1 MNKTKHIL
9 HDRYQLQEKI
19 SERPSRQTWLA
30 LDLASESKQQL
41 VIVKLLPFSPQM
53 QWDHLKLFEREAQVL
68 KNINHPRIPRYL
80 DYFSVDDQDGT
91 GLRWFALVQDYIPGQ
106 SLQQLLDQ
114 GKRFPEYKVHRFA
127 QEILTILT
135 DLHELSPPIIHRDIK
150 PSNLILGKNNQI
162 YLVDFG
168 AVQDKAKAEGVTF
181 TVVGTSG
188 YTPPEQ
194 LWGRAVPASDLYALG
209 ATLIH
214 LLTGIAPANLPQ
226 SDMRLDFQTNIQV
239 NLSNVFAGW
248 LERMTEPALEKRFSQ
263 ARQAKSALLELNAI
277 HQEMIAQSPQ
287 SRSQSTRQNSRF
299 LRLGRLITLQFSIA
313 AFAIFG
319 LILPTIKTLKTA
331 AAKRTVRSI
340 NLEQSDNFRQKNKFL
355 PSILFLDVSRGGQNY
370 TYSTH
375 ATPLYALNYAIP
387 KQRNLNSVVGGVFLG
402 LDSLESNYL
411 TTVMILCE
419 SKSSGKTLPADPV
432 LKNGVLECGVGT
444 KRVDSYYSRKSAIW
458 GEEERLLYES
468 LNYAQNGKYTQALN
482 MAETLRNDATKDKA
496 FAAIIYELIEA
507 KQYEQALKI
516 ADTMQQHSY
525 QAIALAAMGEF
536 EQAIHVAKTIE
547 KFSVKASILDTI
559 VRELAAAG
567 KSDRALAI
575 AETIQSYYGGR
586 EKMLDAIANYENAQ

>member
-1 MNKTKHIL
+1 MRKQNHIL
-9 HDRYQLQEKI
+9 HNRYQLQEKI
-19 SERPSRQTWLA
+19 SDRPSRQTWLA
-30 LDLASESKQQL
+30 LDLDSNYKQL

-53 QWDHLKLFEREAQVL
+53 QWEHLKLFEREAQVL

-80 DYFSVDDQDGT
+80 DYFSVDEEEGT

-114 GKRFPEYKVHRFA
+114 GKLFSAHQVRCFA
-127 QEILTILT
+127 EEILTILT

-226 SDMRLDFQTNIQV
+226 SEMRLDFQTNIQV

-248 LERMTEPALEKRFSQ
+248 LEVMTEPALEKRFAQ
-263 ARQAKSALLELNAI
+263 ARQAKSALLDLNAI
-277 HQEMIAQSPQ
+277 HREIIAQSAHHIRPRNISK
-287 SRSQSTRQNSRF
+287 SRNLHLF
-299 LRLGRLITLQFSIA
+299 VLITLHFSITA
-313 AFAIFG
+313 GVIFG
-319 LILPTIKTLKTA
+319 LILPTIKWRGTERYESE
-331 AAKRTVRSI
+331 AKQYVDSMNRAQHSY
-340 NLEQSDNFRQKNKFL
+340 
-355 PSILFLDVSRGGQNY
+355 FLDKYYFSDYMGNLGLGIATETQFH

-375 ATPLYALNYAIP
+375 ANSLYAFNYAIS
-387 KQRNLNSVVGGVFLG
+387 KKDHIKSFVGGVFIKLNNQ
-402 LDSLESNYL
+402 DTSKL
-411 TTVMILCE
+411 TTVAIFCE
-419 SKSSGKTLPADPV
+419 SKSPGMKHPTPPV
-432 LKNGVLECGVGT
+432 LSNGVLECGVGT
-444 KRVDSYYSRKSAIW
+444 KRVDSYDSERSTTF
-458 GEEERLLYES
+458 GEDSKLIYES

-482 MAETLRNDATKDKA
+482 MAKTLQNDAVKDNV
-496 FAAIIYELIEA
+496 FAAIIHELIEA
-507 KQYEQALKI
+507 KQYEQAI
-516 ADTMQQHSY
+516 Q
-525 QAIALAAMGEF
+525 
-536 EQAIHVAKTIE
+536 VAKTIE
-547 KFSVKASILDTI
+547 NFSVKANTLDTI
-559 VRELAAAG
+559 VRELAVAG

-575 AETIQSYYGGR
+575 AETIQSYYGSR
-586 EKMLDAIANYENAQ
+586 EKMLDAIANYGND

>member
-53 QWDHLKLFEREAQVL
+53 EWEHLKLFEREAQVL

-80 DYFSVDDQDGT
+80 DYFSVDDQDSA
-91 GLRWFALVQDYIPGQ
+91 GLRWFALVQEYIPGQ

-127 QEILTILT
+127 EEILTILT

-239 NLSNVFAGW
+239 NLNNVFAGW
-248 LERMTEPALEKRFSQ
+248 LEKMTEPALEKRFSQ

-277 HQEMIAQSPQ
+277 HREMIAQSPQ

-313 AFAIFG
+313 AFAVFG
-319 LILPTIKTLKTA
+319 LILPTIKTLQTA
-331 AAKRTVRSI
+331 QAKRTVDSI
-340 NLEQSDNFRQKNKFL
+340 NWEQSHIFSQKNKFFSSL
-355 PSILFLDVSRGGQNY
+355 LFLDVNKESQNY

-387 KQRNLNSVVGGVFLG
+387 KQRNLNSFVGGVFLG

-411 TTVMILCE
+411 TTVTILCK
-419 SKSSGKTLPADPV
+419 SKSSGKTPPADPV

-444 KRVDSYYSRKSAIW
+444 KRVDYYSGTSAIL
-458 GEEERLLYES
+458 GEEEQLLYES

-507 KQYEQALKI
+507 KKYEQALKI
-516 ADTMQQHSY
+516 ADTMQQPSY
-525 QAIALAAMGEF
+525 RAIALAAMGEF

-547 KFSVKASILDTI
+547 KFSVKVSTLDTI
-559 VRELAAAG
+559 VRELTAAG

-586 EKMLDAIANYENAQ
+586 EKMLDAIANYGND

>member
-1 MNKTKHIL
+1 MNETKYIL
-9 HDRYQLQEKI
+9 NKRYQLREKV
-19 SERPSRQTWLA
+19 SDRSNRKTWLA
-30 LDLASESKQQL
+30 FDLFSESKQQL
-41 VIVKLLPFSPQM
+41 VILKLLPFSPQM
-53 QWDHLKLFEREAQVL
+53 QWEHLKLFEREAQVL

-80 DYFSVDDQDGT
+80 DYFSVDEEDGT
-91 GLRWFALVQDYIPGQ
+91 GLRWFALVQEYIPGQ
-106 SLQQLLDQ
+106 SLQHLLDQ
-114 GKRFPEYKVHRFA
+114 GKRFPEHQVRCFA
-127 QEILTILT
+127 EDILTILT

-239 NLSNVFAGW
+239 NLNHVFAKW
-248 LERMTEPALEKRFSQ
+248 LEMMTEPALEKRFSQ
-263 ARQAKSALLELNAI
+263 AHQAKSALLELNAV
-277 HQEMIAQSPQ
+277 HREMTTKSLQ
-287 SRSQSTRQNSRF
+287 SRSKNTRHNPRF
-299 LRLGRLITLQFSIA
+299 LRLLRLITLQFSIA

-319 LILPTIKTLKTA
+319 LILPTMKTLKTA
-331 AAKRTVRSI
+331 QAKRTIDSMD
-340 NLEQSDNFRQKNKFL
+340 LEQSNNFMQKNKFL
-355 PSILFLDVSRGGQNY
+355 PSILFLDVNRGGSNY

-387 KQRNLNSVVGGVFLG
+387 KQKNLNSFVSGVFLD

-411 TTVMILCE
+411 TPVRILCE
-419 SKSSGKTLPADPV
+419 SKSSGKTPPADPV
-432 LKNGVLECGVGT
+432 VKNGVLECGVGT
-444 KRVDSYYSRKSAIW
+444 RRVDSYYSGTSAIW
-458 GEEERLLYES
+458 GQEEQLLYKT
-468 LNYAQNGKYTQALN
+468 LNYAKNGKYTQALN

-516 ADTMQQHSY
+516 ADTMQQPSY
-525 QAIALAAMGEF
+525 RAIALAAMGEF

-547 KFSVKASILDTI
+547 NFWVKVSTLDTV

-567 KSDRALAI
+567 KSDRAMEI
-575 AETIQSYYGGR
+575 AETIQSYYGSR
-586 EKMLDAIANYENAQ
+586 EKMLDAIANYENSQ